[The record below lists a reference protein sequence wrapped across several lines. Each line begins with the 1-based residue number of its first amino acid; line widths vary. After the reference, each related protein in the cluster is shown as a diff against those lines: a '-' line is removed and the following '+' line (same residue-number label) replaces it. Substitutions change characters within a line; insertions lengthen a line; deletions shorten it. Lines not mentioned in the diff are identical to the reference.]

1 MNYLKLLYDLYRLK
15 RNTAKSK
22 EQIKSL
28 QKKKLR
34 KILKY
39 AYDHSPYYSKMF
51 TENGINDK
59 NINTVPISKFPTMDK
74 TALIE
79 HFNEIVTVSD
89 LRQEDLRAFDEN
101 TVLDKRAYKN
111 KYHLVHSSGSTGKPA
126 YFVYDNKAW
135 NYMLVGMLR
144 AALWNMSMTDILKYF
159 IHTPRL
165 LYIAA
170 TDGRYGGAMA
180 IGDGI
185 TNVGAMQLFLDINTP
200 LDKWIEQINEF
211 QPDMIIGYPS
221 ALKILGELCAES
233 KIHINAFRTISC
245 GEPLCGNLRSY
256 LENTLRTEVIN
267 FYGASESIVIGLEE
281 TPENGMYLFDDMN
294 YIEVENGT
302 MYLTSLYNFVQPLIR
317 YKISDKLKFKA
328 DGGKYPFSRAESILG
343 RNEDI
348 LWFNGKDGS
357 KEFLHPLAIE
367 GFCIDGLLDYQF
379 VKIDDYS
386 FEMLAQA
393 SSQREKDNIHSEM
406 LKRMKEIL
414 ISNNLEHIQFY
425 VRFVEEITADPKTG
439 KKKLVY
445 ALQ

>member
-1 MNYLKLLYDLYRLK
+1 MNYLKLLWDLCSLK
-15 RNTAKSK
+15 RNVHKSR
-22 EQIKSL
+22 EQIKAL
-28 QKKKLR
+28 QEKKLR

-39 AYDHSPYYSKMF
+39 AYNHSPYYAKIF
-51 TENGINDK
+51 RENGIDDK
-59 NINTVPISKFPTMDK
+59 NINTAPISKFPTIGK
-74 TALIE
+74 ATLLE
-79 HFNEIVTVSD
+79 HFNEIVTASD
-89 LRQEDLRAFDEN
+89 LRQEDLRIFDEN
-101 TVLDKRAYKN
+101 ADLNKRAFKN

-159 IHTPRL
+159 LHTPRL

-185 TNVGAMQLFLDINTP
+185 TNVGAKQLFLDVNTP
-200 LDKWIEQINEF
+200 LDKWIERINEF

-221 ALKILGELCAES
+221 ALKILGELCAER

-245 GEPLCGNLRSY
+245 GEPLSVNLRSY
-256 LENTLRTEVIN
+256 LADTLKTEVIN
-267 FYGASESIVIGLEE
+267 FYGASESIVMGLEE
-281 TPENGMYLFDDMN
+281 TPEDGMYLFDDMN

-317 YKISDKLKFKA
+317 YKISDRLTFKA
-328 DGGKYPFSRAESILG
+328 DGGKYPFSRVESISG

-348 LWFNGKDGS
+348 LWFNGKDGG

-386 FEMLAQA
+386 FEMLAET
-393 SSQREKDNIHSEM
+393 SSQRVQDNIHTEM
-406 LKRMKEIL
+406 MKRMKEIL
-414 ISNNLEHIQFY
+414 ISNKLEHIQFY
-425 VRFVEEITADPKTG
+425 IRFVEEITADPKTG
-439 KKKLVY
+439 KKKLVVNN
-445 ALQ
+445 

>member
-1 MNYLKLLYDLYRLK
+1 MNYLKLLWDLHSMK
-15 RNTAKSK
+15 RNVHKSR
-22 EQIKSL
+22 EQIKAL
-28 QKKKLR
+28 QEKKLR
-34 KILKY
+34 RILKY
-39 AYDHSPYYSKMF
+39 AFSHSPYYAMTF
-51 TENGINDK
+51 AHNGINDK
-59 NINTVPISKFPTMDK
+59 NIDTAPLSQFPVTDK
-74 TALIE
+74 SILLK
-79 HFNEIVTVSD
+79 HFDEIVTASD

-101 TVLDKRAYKN
+101 TALSKRAYKN

-126 YFVYDNKAW
+126 YFVYDKKAW

-159 IHTPRL
+159 LHTPRL

-185 TNVGAMQLFLDINTP
+185 TNVGAKQFFLDINTP
-200 LDKWIEQINEF
+200 LDKWIDQINEF

-221 ALKILGELCAES
+221 ALKILGELCAEC

-256 LENTLRTEVIN
+256 LADTLKTEVIN
-267 FYGASESIVIGLEE
+267 FYGASESIVMGLEE
-281 TPENGMYLFDDMN
+281 TPEDGMYLFDDMN

-317 YKISDKLKFKA
+317 YKISDKLTIKA
-328 DGGKYPFSRAESILG
+328 DGEKYPFSRANSISG

-348 LWFNGKDGS
+348 LWFNGKDGG

-379 VKIDDYS
+379 VKLDDYS

-393 SSQREKDNIHSEM
+393 SSKRVQNNIHTEM
-406 LKRMKEIL
+406 MKRMKEIL

-425 VRFVEEITADPKTG
+425 VRFVEEIMADPKTG
-439 KKKLVY
+439 KKKLVVNN
-445 ALQ
+445 